1 MGVIFHPTCIVQRI
15 INSIE
20 RDGTSKV
27 QDIHL
32 LRVHH
37 DKYACILTIT
47 TTQDFPADNYT
58 KRLEEIE
65 NLVHTTVQ
73 VVYCAD
79 SVDKKI

>member
-1 MGVIFHPTCIVQRI
+1 VQRI

-20 RDGTSKV
+20 RDGISKV

-37 DKYACILTIT
+37 DRYACMLTIT
-47 TTQDFPADNYT
+47 TSQDLPAGDYI

-65 NLVHTTVQ
+65 NLVHTTVE